1 VAGFEPATSGTQST
15 TETPNRHD
23 LGSFAQLGSGKMTP
37 NDDTGRH
44 SGKSRGLKSDGYLLD
59 RELAEIL
66 LQTALRGMANK
77 LLLGMRAPN
86 QPN

>member
-1 VAGFEPATSGTQST
+1 
-15 TETPNRHD
+15 
-23 LGSFAQLGSGKMTP
+23 MTP